1 MENLFVNAIKFG
13 FMFPSVLYIYAGLL
27 RISLHK
33 KTIFHLPVWIILAF
47 TIAFSTKEL
56 NVLQPFAFLLIA
68 FLYLLIAYRKPLKTS
83 VSYSFISVGIC
94 FFLLTI
100 SYLITLPITFAF
112 SFIDNVTLSLYIM
125 TVIIGIIQ
133 LVLSIVVFKI
143 KRFKNGLML
152 TKNDNHFSLLIVISA
167 ITISVSSLFYTEFFD
182 SYYMFIIFF
191 VVSAI
196 GAVALLLW
204 NAVLADRYKSEIY
217 KRNVAIYEK
226 TLAEYESRNK
236 NIADDNSKLSAV
248 IHRDNKFI
256 SVMELAVADV
266 LNGKCDKKSA
276 GELLKTLEE
285 LSSQRKE
292 LIRDCESNK
301 DTLPKTGDIAIDS
314 TLIYV
319 RSVAKNFGV
328 DASFD
333 IDDGFIDTLQN
344 LIDMT
349 HFNTLLCDICENA
362 IHAAETAPDGKIFL
376 SMKIDNDF
384 PAVTIKDNGAPFDE
398 KVLSSI
404 GRIRITTRKN
414 KGGSGIGL
422 VYIFEILQKYGASF
436 CLDEIPDGSFA
447 KSITL
452 RFDSRARLE
461 VNTNRPNVA
470 KAFKNRTTIYD

>member
-33 KTIFHLPVWIILAF
+33 KMIFHLPVWIILAF

-191 VVSAI
+191 VVSSI
-196 GAVALLLW
+196 VAV
-204 NAVLADRYKSEIY
+204 R
-217 KRNVAIYEK
+217 
-226 TLAEYESRNK
+226 
-236 NIADDNSKLSAV
+236 
-248 IHRDNKFI
+248 
-256 SVMELAVADV
+256 
-266 LNGKCDKKSA
+266 
-276 GELLKTLEE
+276 
-285 LSSQRKE
+285 
-292 LIRDCESNK
+292 
-301 DTLPKTGDIAIDS
+301 
-314 TLIYV
+314 
-319 RSVAKNFGV
+319 
-328 DASFD
+328 
-333 IDDGFIDTLQN
+333 
-344 LIDMT
+344 
-349 HFNTLLCDICENA
+349 
-362 IHAAETAPDGKIFL
+362 
-376 SMKIDNDF
+376 
-384 PAVTIKDNGAPFDE
+384 
-398 KVLSSI
+398 
-404 GRIRITTRKN
+404 
-414 KGGSGIGL
+414 
-422 VYIFEILQKYGASF
+422 
-436 CLDEIPDGSFA
+436 
-447 KSITL
+447 
-452 RFDSRARLE
+452 
-461 VNTNRPNVA
+461 
-470 KAFKNRTTIYD
+470 